1 VSVSQR
7 GGVYGTAFRHKD
19 FRWLTL
25 SAVQSRAG
33 DFLYNV
39 ALFVV
44 VFDRTHHSAAWVSA
58 TAVLI
63 RVPLVVL
70 PPFAGALADRV
81 ERRDLMIALDVA
93 RAAIMATVAVCVVI
107 HAPIGLIVALAVLT
121 ACLATP
127 YSPAAVGLLPA
138 LLPEDDLAAANAVS
152 HSLESLALVIG
163 PAIGG
168 ALLLVGSPATAFA
181 INAGTF
187 TASAL
192 CLLVVHRGPKPH
204 TSADDETDDGL
215 LAGFRAMRSD
225 ASVLVI
231 ASGLITTC
239 FAVGCSGVLFV
250 LLSDQRLGTGANGYG
265 YLLASVGVGGIV
277 GSLASDRLASVRRM
291 ALLVVVALL
300 VVAVSM
306 GSLGGVHIPAAAYAL
321 TAVFGAGYILLEV
334 LAVTL
339 MQRVLPPSVL
349 GKASGALDALS
360 FGAVLLGAAIVAPV
374 DKAFGLTTAVLVA
387 AAPAV
392 VAAALTAIAAS
403 RLDAQSAADVALLAP
418 RIALL
423 ERLDVL
429 RGASRPAIERLA
441 AVADEEHVQAGTS
454 IVTKGQP
461 ADDFYVIVDG
471 AAEVRSAIREGAGKE
486 LRNLGP
492 GECFG
497 EIGLLRQR
505 PRTATVRATA
515 DTRVLRVPGDA
526 FLDVV
531 TTAPA
536 LADSFGAMVTAR
548 LKHSREEERRR

>member
-1 VSVSQR
+1 
-7 GGVYGTAFRHKD
+7 
-19 FRWLTL
+19 
-25 SAVQSRAG
+25 
-33 DFLYNV
+33 
-39 ALFVV
+39 
-44 VFDRTHHSAAWVSA
+44 
-58 TAVLI
+58 
-63 RVPLVVL
+63 
-70 PPFAGALADRV
+70 
-81 ERRDLMIALDVA
+81 
-93 RAAIMATVAVCVVI
+93 VCVVT
-107 HAPIGLIVALAVLT
+107 HAPIGLIVGLAVLT
-121 ACLATP
+121 ACFATP
-127 YSPAAVGLLPA
+127 YSPASVGLLPA
-138 LLPEDDLAAANAVS
+138 LLPEEDLASANAVA
-152 HSLESLALVIG
+152 HSLESLALVVG
-163 PAIGG
+163 PAVGG
-168 ALLLVGSPATAFA
+168 VLLVIGNPATAFA

-192 CLLVVHRGPKPH
+192 CLLLVRRGPKPQA
-204 TSADDETDDGL
+204 SADDDADDSF

-239 FAVGCSGVLFV
+239 FAVGSSGVLFV
-250 LLSDQRLGTGANGYG
+250 LLSDQRLGTGAHGYG
-265 YLLASVGVGGIV
+265 YLLASVGVGGIL
-277 GSLASDRLASVRRM
+277 GSLLSDRLASVQRM

-300 VVAVSM
+300 VVGVSI
-306 GSLGGVHIPAAAYAL
+306 GSLAGLHVAAAAYAV
-321 TAVFGAGYILLEV
+321 TAVFGSGYILLEV

-339 MQRVLPPSVL
+339 MQRVLSPSVL

-392 VAAALTAIAAS
+392 VAAAITALAAS

-423 ERLDVL
+423 EGLDVL

-441 AVADEEHVQAGTS
+441 AVASEEHVQAGTP

-471 AAEVRSAIREGAGKE
+471 AAEVRSAIRQGAGKE

-497 EIGLLRQR
+497 EIGLLQQR

-526 FLDVV
+526 FLEVV

-536 LADSFGAMVTAR
+536 LADSFGAMVTSR
-548 LKHSREEERRR
+548 LTHSREVERRR